1 MIFMKMIAYNVN
13 SFIVLR
19 SMARSSSPSPAES
32 CAIDEKVAATV
43 RSLRLQQGLSLSAL
57 AKAARLSAAYLSRV
71 ENHLASLTLQNLA
84 MVAAALNV
92 PVSAFFNE
100 DAMTLPLVV
109 VRAGQGKI
117 QRMKGRKALQMELL
131 AAEKRG
137 KLMEPMAVEFA
148 PEQIPQPLRAHPGEE
163 FNLIISGECRFLYGK
178 EQISLRAGDSVYYDA
193 SVPHAVQA
201 TGSQSCRLLAVVA
214 SRDYLFHGDLSKLLQ
229 INCQ

>member
-1 MIFMKMIAYNVN
+1 
-13 SFIVLR
+13 
-19 SMARSSSPSPAES
+19 MARTIPPPFQNKS

-43 RSLRLQQGLSLSAL
+43 RSLRVEQGLSLSAL
-57 AKAARLSAAYLSRV
+57 AKAAQLSSAYLSRV

-100 DAMTLPLVV
+100 ESMTRPLVV
-109 VRAGQGKI
+109 VRAGQGKM
-117 QRMKGRKALQMELL
+117 QRVTGRKALRMELL

-137 KLMEPMAVEFA
+137 KLMEPMEVEFA
-148 PEQIPQPLRAHPGEE
+148 PEQTPQALRAHPGEE

-178 EQISLRAGDSVYYDA
+178 EQISLGPGDSVYYDA

-201 TGSQSCRLLAVVA
+201 MGNESCRLLAVVA

-229 INCQ
+229 INCR

>member
-1 MIFMKMIAYNVN
+1 
-13 SFIVLR
+13 
-19 SMARSSSPSPAES
+19 MARTSPPPSPTAS

-43 RSLRLQQGLSLSAL
+43 RSLRVQQGLSLSAL
-57 AKAARLSAAYLSRV
+57 AKAAHLSSAYLSRV

-100 DAMTLPLVV
+100 ESMALPLVV
-109 VRAGQGKI
+109 VRAGQGKM
-117 QRMKGRKALQMELL
+117 QRMAGRKALRMELL

-137 KLMEPMAVEFA
+137 KLMEPIVVEFT
-148 PEQIPQPLRAHPGEE
+148 PERTPQALRSHPGEE
-163 FNLIISGECRFLYGK
+163 FNLIVSGECRFLYGK
-178 EQISLRAGDSVYYDA
+178 EQISLHPGDSVYYDA

-201 TGSQSCRLLAVVA
+201 TGTKPCRLIAVVA

-229 INCQ
+229 IDCK